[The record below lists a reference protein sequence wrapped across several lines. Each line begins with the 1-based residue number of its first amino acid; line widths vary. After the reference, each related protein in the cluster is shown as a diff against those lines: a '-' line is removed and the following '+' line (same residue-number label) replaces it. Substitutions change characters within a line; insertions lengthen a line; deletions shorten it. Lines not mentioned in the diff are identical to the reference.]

1 MKTKS
6 LFATAAAVMMMAAC
20 SETDS
25 VVVQNAAQQQGETAV
40 SFETYTPKAAT
51 RAGAVGEIVTKEDL
65 QVNSFGVFAYYTNGA
80 DYSASAK
87 PDFMWNQ
94 KVEFDGDNWFYF
106 PVKYWPNETA
116 AQHAGVD
123 TEDPTLNG
131 ATAEGAN
138 SPDKVSF
145 FAYAPYVEASTAG
158 AVTPNNDGITG
169 IVSLNNVAGDPVLSY
184 KTPVNPLKTV
194 DLLWG
199 VVPAFKT
206 KYATVLGEQTGLT
219 AGFPNYNLIKQK
231 EEERI
236 MFQFKHALAKL
247 TLDVKGFF
255 DDVPEN
261 GAHNGSTN
269 MGDASDQSENN
280 VAKDTKIVVEYVK
293 LSTDKYSMASELNLN
308 NTTANTPLWD
318 QTATDAADP
327 VSFTISG
334 SQLANLIRYRT
345 PSAPARGYAEQPR
358 GVTKDAVALLANDA
372 SQEAFFGIIPLTVT
386 SKEDDLWTVE
396 IKYHVFTKDA
406 NLENGYSEI
415 TNVIKKENINM
426 TFLPGKHYTLQLRLG
441 MTSVKFDATVEDW
454 VDGGTTPADLPINV
468 AVKEITQAKLFT
480 TVGTPSGTDVYAGV
494 YDAVTST
501 VGNLEVRNCK
511 SIISIDPELKVLFE
525 NAATATVVSPEGAV
539 LNSDVDWIHYDGANF
554 VIEENRTATARTG
567 YVWVTYGGVNS
578 TPVTVTQHASDRVL
592 MLRFDGTGTVSSRT
606 VTYDARGPLNY
617 TLTVTYRD
625 AVKTSMRIDAS
636 ADANKV
642 ENFNISTDWVTVTP
656 TTGGAGT
663 ITMTSDNEDEVNSR
677 TTSINMSY
685 DGATSSTITVTQAH
699 K

>member
-6 LFATAAAVMMMAAC
+6 LFVAAVAIMMAAC
-20 SETDS
+20 SETDNIS
-25 VVVQNAAQQQGETAV
+25 VQNTAQQAETAV
-40 SFETYTPKAAT
+40 SFDTYTAKALT
-51 RAGAVGEIVTKEDL
+51 RAGAPGEIITKEDL
-65 QVNSFGVFAYYTNGA
+65 QVNSFGVFAYYHNGTT
-80 DYSASAK
+80 YTTGTSK

-94 KVEFDGDNWFYF
+94 KVEYDGDNWFYF

-123 TEDPTLNG
+123 TEDPTENG
-131 ATAEGAN
+131 ATAEGAA

-169 IVSLNNVAGDPVLSY
+169 ILSLNNEAKDPVLGY
-184 KTPVNPLKTV
+184 ATPVDPLKTV

-199 VVPAFKT
+199 VVPSFKT
-206 KYATVLGEQTGLT
+206 KYATVLGEQSDLT
-219 AGFPNYNLIKQK
+219 AGLPNYNLIKQK

-255 DDVPEN
+255 DDVPEH
-261 GAHNGSTN
+261 GAHSESNT
-269 MGDASDQSENN
+269 GDASDQSENN

-293 LSTDKYSMASELNLN
+293 LSTDKYSMASQLNLN
-308 NTTANTPLWD
+308 NTTANVPLWD
-318 QTATDAADP
+318 QDATDAAAP

-345 PSAPARGYAEQPR
+345 PSAPERGYAEQPR

-372 SQEAFFGIIPLTVT
+372 SQEAFYGIIPQIV
-386 SKEDDLWTVE
+386 SGKDNSLWTVE
-396 IKYHVFTKDA
+396 VKYHVFTKDA

-415 TNVIKKENINM
+415 TNVIKKDNVNM
-426 TFLPGKHYTLQLRLG
+426 TFDPGKHYTLQLRLG

-454 VDGGTTPADLPINV
+454 IEGNTTPADLPINV
-468 AVKEITQAKLFT
+468 AVSRITQAKLKT
-480 TVGTPSGTDVYAGV
+480 TIGAASGTDIYRGT
-494 YDAVTST
+494 YDAVAATS
-501 VGNLEVRNCK
+501 GNFTVRNCK
-511 SIISIDPELKVLFE
+511 SIISIDPELQVEFE
-525 NAATATVVSPEGAV
+525 NATTSTTVSPEGAV

-554 VIEENRTATARTG
+554 VIEENRTASSRSG
-567 YVWVTYGGVNS
+567 KVWVTYGGVDS
-578 TPVTVTQHASDRVL
+578 APVTVTQNGSVKVL
-592 MLRFDGTGTVSSRT
+592 LLRFAVDPQYSQSVASN
-606 VTYDARGPLNY
+606 ARGPLNY
-617 TLTVTYRD
+617 TLIANYRD
-625 AVKTSMRIDAS
+625 ADDNSKYIDVA
-636 ADANKV
+636 ADANV
-642 ENFNISTDWVTVTP
+642 VGNYNISTDWVTINP
-656 TTGGAGT
+656 DAEGAGT

-677 TTSINMSY
+677 STVITLSY
-685 DGATSSTITVTQAH
+685 DGSTSNEITVTQTH